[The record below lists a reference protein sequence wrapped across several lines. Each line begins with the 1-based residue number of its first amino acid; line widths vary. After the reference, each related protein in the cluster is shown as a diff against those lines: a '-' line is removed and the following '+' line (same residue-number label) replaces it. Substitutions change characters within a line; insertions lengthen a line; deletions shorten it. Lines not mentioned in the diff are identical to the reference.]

1 VLNSTAS
8 AYSTTLLLLAKVT
21 VGARKAVVGAIIASS
36 SCDLRSLSLNAL
48 SLDSS

>member
-1 VLNSTAS
+1 
-8 AYSTTLLLLAKVT
+8 LLAKAT
-21 VGARKAVVGAIIASS
+21 VGAREAAVGATIASS